1 MRSAFVA
8 IALVLTGVGS
18 GAQSLGRPASADNR
32 LANER
37 YKNGW
42 QMLAG
47 EQWDQAAREFQAAI
61 ELNDIF
67 KLAYY
72 GLGRA
77 SMGGKHFADA
87 IHAYEKCRDLYE
99 AQASQNF
106 ANKGEAERIVAD
118 DVMQIDMTIN
128 RLQSGNVTPAVS
140 AQIAQLNMQKQR
152 LQNRLRNNDT
162 LSLTS
167 PVPPFVLLA
176 LGSAYFR
183 SERFAD
189 AEQAYRQA
197 AEGDP
202 KYGEAHSN
210 LAALY
215 LTIGR
220 YADANREVAAAEK
233 AGYKV
238 NPGLKDD
245 IRKKKGT

>member
-1 MRSAFVA
+1 MRNAVA
-8 IALVLTGVGS
+8 VISLLLMAATA
-18 GAQSLGRPASADNR
+18 GAQSLERTSSADNR

-61 ELNDIF
+61 DLNEVF

-77 SMGGKHFADA
+77 SMGGKRFADA

-106 ANKGEAERIVAD
+106 ANKGEAERILAD
-118 DVMQIDMTIN
+118 DVMQIDLTIN

-167 PVPPFVLLA
+167 PVPPFVALA

-197 AEGDP
+197 VEGDP

-215 LTIGR
+215 LTTGR

-238 NPGLKDD
+238 NPGLKDE
-245 IRKKKGT
+245 IKKKSGS